1 MVHHGPPMQLLFF
14 VQHLQSLLQQTQ
26 GAGEPQKSLPLHSH
40 ENVGRWKLTFQVA
53 KSICAQI
60 RTNSYTMLHHE
71 KETEILKVWNFQEQI
86 KPKWNPEKM
95 QREFAETPMAALPS
109 TMALA

>member
-1 MVHHGPPMQLLFF
+1 MFQTMGFALFCTRFSHVFPRFPRSTMVHHGPPMQLLFF

-71 KETEILKVWNFQEQI
+71 KETEILKV
-86 KPKWNPEKM
+86 
-95 QREFAETPMAALPS
+95 
-109 TMALA
+109 